1 MGKVSDILNDGTWFE
16 IPLANNSTTQ
26 MKRIVLAVIIGVAS
40 FSSIKASAQIN
51 LNINIGSQP
60 AWGPAGYDH
69 VDNYYLPD
77 VDSYY
82 NVSSQN
88 YTYLVNGKWVSKRT
102 LPARYSNYNL
112 YNGYKVVMNKPNPYL
127 NHAQNL
133 KQYGKYKNYHGKQGN
148 IRDSKDKRYMA
159 ARNNR
164 PGQNVNPRSNERSQM
179 KGRAGHGQGHGKDNQ
194 KGNNNNQPQRG
205 GRER

>member
-1 MGKVSDILNDGTWFE
+1 
-16 IPLANNSTTQ
+16 

-40 FSSIKASAQIN
+40 FSSIKASAQIS

-88 YTYLVNGKWVSKRT
+88 YTYLVNGKWVSRRT

-112 YNGYKVVMNKPNPYL
+112 YNGYKVVMNTPNPYL

-133 KQYGKYKNYHGKQGN
+133 RQYGKYKNYHGKQGN
-148 IRDSKDKRYMA
+148 IRDSKDKRYVA

-179 KGRAGHGQGHGKDNQ
+179 KGRAGHEQGNGRDDHR
-194 KGNNNNQPQRG
+194 GNNNNQPQRG